1 MAKNLEIKK
10 EVVFYAKLLDKKG
23 LVNPLEGN
31 ISIYDR
37 DNNKLYITPPTS

>member
-31 ISIYDR
+31 I
-37 DNNKLYITPPTS
+37 